1 MVIGIPKEILEGE
14 NRVAIIPDV
23 ASKLI
28 KSGFQVI
35 IEKDA
40 GLKAG
45 FTNDKYDSFKYVI
58 KHSQSRISTAFFP
71 AQR

>member
-14 NRVAIIPDV
+14 NRVAIVPDV

-28 KSGFQVI
+28 KSGFQI
-35 IEKDA
+35 NIEKDA

-45 FTNDKYDSFKYVI
+45 FTNDKYESAGVKI
-58 KHSQSRISTAFFP
+58 SRK
-71 AQR
+71 R